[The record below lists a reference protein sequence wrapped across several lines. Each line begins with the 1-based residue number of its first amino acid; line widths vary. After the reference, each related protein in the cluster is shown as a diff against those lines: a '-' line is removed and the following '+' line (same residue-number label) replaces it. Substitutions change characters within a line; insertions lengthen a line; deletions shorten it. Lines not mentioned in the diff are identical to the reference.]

1 MKVEGLWNQLN
12 TERWPLSIKDL
23 PSGTA
28 LVGGAVRDGLLNR
41 LKGCPD
47 LDLVVPSQA
56 IQLAKELAINL
67 KGTCVVL
74 DPKRDIAR
82 LIVKGWTIDFAAR
95 TGTNLQEDLS
105 QRDFTINAI
114 ALSLTGAPRLFDPTN
129 GINDL
134 KKGRLVAIQE
144 QNLIADPLRLLRG
157 LRLVAEMN
165 LLINEETKQW
175 IKKHHKLLPKAAPER
190 IQTEINKLVRAPW
203 ADTALLLAIDFGLL
217 KFWGNPKGPNSE
229 PPFLKKTTVMS
240 NEERSIAMPLARL
253 TYLFSD
259 HGLETLRFS
268 RKERKRCQLLRH
280 WKNLND
286 GDGFNC
292 LSETDR
298 LQLHQDLE
306 EDLPAL
312 IIELSLSQQIDWL
325 ERWRNSNDPLFHPSS
340 PIDGHTLQTNLKLP
354 SGKIVGMLINHLSI
368 EKAFGRISSR
378 NEAINAASYWLEQNK
393 SLL

>member
-1 MKVEGLWNQLN
+1 MTVERLWNQLN
-12 TERWPLSIKDL
+12 PELWPFSIKDL
-23 PSGTA
+23 PTGTA

-41 LKGCPD
+41 LQECPD
-47 LDLVVPSQA
+47 LDLIVPSAA

-82 LIVKGWTIDFAAR
+82 LIVKGWTIDFAAQ
-95 TGTNLQEDLS
+95 TGTSLEEDLS
-105 QRDFTINAI
+105 HRDFTINAI
-114 ALSLTGAPRLFDPTN
+114 ALSLTGSPRLFDPTN
-129 GINDL
+129 GISDL

-144 QNLIADPLRLLRG
+144 QNLISDPLRLLRG
-157 LRLVAEMN
+157 LRLIAEMN
-165 LLINEETKQW
+165 LLINKETRQW
-175 IKKHHKLLPKAAPER
+175 MKKHHKLLPKAAPER

-203 ADTALLLAIDFGLL
+203 ADNALLVAIDFGLL
-217 KFWGNPKGPNSE
+217 NFWSNPKGQASQ
-229 PPFLKKTTVMS
+229 PPSLKKTTIMS
-240 NEERSIAMPLARL
+240 NAERSIALPLARL
-253 TYLFSD
+253 TYLLSD
-259 HGLETLRFS
+259 LGLEALRFS
-268 RKERKRCQLLRH
+268 RKERQRCQRLRH
-280 WKNLND
+280 WTNLND
-286 GDGFNC
+286 GDGFKS
-292 LSETDR
+292 LSEADR
-298 LQLHQDLE
+298 LKLHQDLE

-312 IIELSLSQQIDWL
+312 IIELSLPQQVDWL